1 MASRIED
8 LFKAI
13 RSADF
18 LREERKNFYNEFDKS
33 FLELFPNFIHVIS
46 NQPSWMRMEKLRPKP
61 GEILNTELRIFA
73 LIRLGVTDANRIA
86 IFGILISYG
95 V

>member
-13 RSADF
+13 RSTDF

-33 FLELFPNFIHVIS
+33 FLELFPNFIRDFNNLLNEDGRI
-46 NQPSWMRMEKLRPKP
+46 EPKP
-61 GEILNTELRIFA
+61 GEILNTELRIF
-73 LIRLGVTDANRIA
+73 RLDSSGCNRRQPNCPF
-86 IFGILISYG
+86 FGILISYG